1 MAGRDGPVKW
11 IDRLKV
17 ALIEE
22 DEKKIAEL
30 LDHMPSFKERAEIE
44 EAMKLLEHGIAL
56 FSQKRD
62 ETAKEMRKI
71 ADAKKFLTST
81 EDKEAYH
88 RLDITS

>member
-1 MAGRDGPVKW
+1 MKW

-30 LDHMPSFKERAEIE
+30 LDQMPSFKERADIE

-81 EDKEAYH
+81 EDRDAHH
-88 RLDITS
+88 RLDVTS